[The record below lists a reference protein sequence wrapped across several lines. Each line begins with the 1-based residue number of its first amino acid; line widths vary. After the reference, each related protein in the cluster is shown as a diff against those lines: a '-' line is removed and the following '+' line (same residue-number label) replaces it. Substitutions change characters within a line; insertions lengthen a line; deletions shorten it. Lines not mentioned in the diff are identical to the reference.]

1 MFKFFYGSGCFGIVL
16 FIYTIITWV
25 INLINFLNC
34 DFVEPFK
41 EEVIL
46 GLGVL
51 FPPVTWVTVWMD
63 ISPVV
68 TL

>member
-1 MFKFFYGSGCFGIVL
+1 MFRFKYFDGCFGFVL
-16 FIYTIITWV
+16 FVYTITTWV